1 MPALQICPAPSVSLW
16 PWPDIRSLKRYSNT
30 TKTSRDDDF
39 SNERTN
45 RVWGSAT
52 KSVNPRAILANSD
65 RQKSFK
71 KDFKK
76 PSDRQSAPR
85 RKPRVFGPDG
95 VKDI

>member
-1 MPALQICPAPSVSLW
+1 MVSVKSAPKWQKTLNEKPKSTYHS
-16 PWPDIRSLKRYSNT
+16 YSNT

-52 KSVNPRAILANSD
+52 KSVNPRAFLANSD

>member
-1 MPALQICPAPSVSLW
+1 MERV
-16 PWPDIRSLKRYSNT
+16 RY
-30 TKTSRDDDF
+30 KTNKGKYFVIDVTDGYY
-39 SNERTN
+39 ET
-45 RVWGSAT
+45 AE
-52 KSVNPRAILANSD
+52 ILANSD